1 MAYCPE
7 CEAAIDV
14 EEDDVE
20 EGQTLDCPECGAELE
35 VVNTNP
41 LELDVISD
49 EEDEDEN
56 ESGSW

>member
-49 EEDEDEN
+49 DEDEDEN
-56 ESGSW
+56 DSGSW

>member
-1 MAYCPE
+1 MAVCPE

-14 EEDDVE
+14 EDDFE

-41 LELDVISD
+41 LELDVVS
-49 EEDEDEN
+49 EEDEE
-56 ESGSW
+56 EEPQTW

>member
-7 CEAAIDV
+7 CEATIDV
-14 EEDDVE
+14 EDGDLE

-41 LELDVISD
+41 LELDVVSD
-49 EEDEDEN
+49 EDEDE
-56 ESGSW
+56 EQTW